1 MGGKRPGRRKYI
13 HLCIALLA
21 CSLISGC
28 AHGKRDVQDVP
39 IEEPQQ
45 RVVLH
50 QEDPRGHLVKAGRLF
65 AQGEYEASL
74 QENLRALRLSAGRS
88 PGDEAIFNMGLIA
101 VHPGNPKKDQTKS
114 LALFKRLLTEYP
126 GSPWTDQAKIWIEV
140 IQENEKAKRICAE
153 TTQDNVKLRQMIE
166 ESKKVDI
173 EIEEK
178 KRERA
183 R

>member
-1 MGGKRPGRRKYI
+1 
-13 HLCIALLA
+13 
-21 CSLISGC
+21 
-28 AHGKRDVQDVP
+28 
-39 IEEPQQ
+39 
-45 RVVLH
+45 
-50 QEDPRGHLVKAGRLF
+50 
-65 AQGEYEASL
+65 
-74 QENLRALRLSAGRS
+74 
-88 PGDEAIFNMGLIA
+88 MGLIA

-140 IQENEKAKRICAE
+140 IQENEKAKKICAE